1 MYNFGNSTLAT
12 ATKNPN
18 QDNRDAVDKSPPP
31 KANGV
36 AIATLVS
43 PLEPQ
48 RAYAAPPALQN
59 LLDATAYAA
68 PPGALQTAANA
79 APPGDAASES
89 TITSK
94 TDPSTSGKTVT
105 NATKGPAAL
114 RPRGSRRGGR
124 GRSGKGGGGGADK
137 RQTTVVLVALTPADN
152 LMCLAKTVNSAGDGA
167 FMKNCEVAF
176 ANNPTILLDMG
187 VHSKVTY
194 SNGLNAR

>member
-1 MYNFGNSTLAT
+1 M
-12 ATKNPN
+12 
-18 QDNRDAVDKSPPP
+18 
-31 KANGV
+31 
-36 AIATLVS
+36 S

-124 GRSGKGGGGGADK
+124 GSSGKGGGGGADK
-137 RQTTVVLVALTPADN
+137 RQTTVVLVAVTPAHN

-176 ANNPTILLDMG
+176 ANNPTILLDLD
-187 VHSKVTY
+187 VHTKVTY